1 MPKTSAAKLA
11 WQKEYNKRPERKE
24 AGVELRRARR
34 QAIRD
39 GDVKIGDGKDLAHK
53 QAFDNGGRA
62 TKANTSPQ
70 PASEN
75 RSWRTGAKG
84 YKVPNS
90 K

>member
-39 GDVKIGDGKDLAHK
+39 GEVKIGDGKDLAHK
-53 QAFDNGGRA
+53 KAFDNGGHA
-62 TKANTSPQ
+62 KPDNLVVQ
-70 PASEN
+70 PASKN
-75 RSWRTGAKG
+75 RGWRKSSG
-84 YKVPNS
+84 YKVPNNS
-90 K
+90 